1 MHARTWQYILVLGV
15 VLGAGCQTMPA
26 PRGALEPNR
35 LNSVGRAAH
44 ERRRL
49 NEASAAYS
57 SLLRQEPPRAPTL
70 EERELIRRCC
80 PQLRRHRDEF
90 FGLEDF
96 VALLH
101 PRRPW
106 IGFHLFWDDDVD
118 FPEDNDP
125 TDHEVIW
132 VEFDPVRNVPVGVA
146 TYFHGRLFSAP
157 VAGGQR
163 PVVGCEWGKHGSVP
177 FGKDGKLVETA
188 GLRRNWTHLHE
199 HGTRLPE
206 HPLARGWPKR
216 FAGDFDDYV
225 RLDHEEDP
233 WPRLEQKQFWLV
245 TPWAN
250 AALNQHFLPY
260 CFAPKTEWPP
270 ER

>member
-1 MHARTWQYILVLGV
+1 MRWLPIMLVLGLV
-15 VLGAGCQTMPA
+15 WAAGCRTPSRRFES
-26 PRGALEPNR
+26 PESLR
-35 LNSVGRAAH
+35 LNQLGRAAH
-44 ERRRL
+44 DRRRL

-57 SLLRQEPPRAPTL
+57 SLLRRDPPRAPTPAEL
-70 EERELIRRCC
+70 ELVRRCC
-80 PQLRRHRDEF
+80 PRLRRHGAEF
-90 FGLEDF
+90 FPLEEI
-96 VALLH
+96 VALVH
-101 PRRPW
+101 PSRPW

-132 VEFDPVRNVPVGVA
+132 VEFDPVRRIPVGVA
-146 TYFHGRLFSAP
+146 TYFHGRLISTPIAAGTRP
-157 VAGGQR
+157 AVA
-163 PVVGCEWGKHGSVP
+163 CEWGKHGSVP
-177 FGKDGKLVETA
+177 LGPEGRLVETV
-188 GLRRNWTHLHE
+188 GLRRNWTRLHE

-206 HPLARGWPKR
+206 HPLARDWPKR

-225 RLDHEEDP
+225 RLDRDEDP
-233 WPRLEQKQFWLV
+233 LPRLEQKQFWLV

-270 ER
+270 EQ